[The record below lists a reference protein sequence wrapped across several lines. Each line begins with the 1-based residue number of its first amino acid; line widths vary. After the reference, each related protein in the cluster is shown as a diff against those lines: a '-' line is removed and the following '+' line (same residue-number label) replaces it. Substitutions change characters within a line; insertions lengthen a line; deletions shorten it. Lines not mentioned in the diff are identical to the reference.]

1 MAEQLRKL
9 LVRGSFRLFRIMLN
23 DGQQFHVWDREYVML
38 SPGGDTIV
46 VCSREGTS
54 DLLAIRM
61 IESCRLDPI
70 DPYLSR

>member
-1 MAEQLRKL
+1 MIEQLRAL
-9 LVRGSFRLFRIMLN
+9 LVRDTFRTFRIRLN
-23 DGQQFHVWDREYVML
+23 DGRQFHVWNREYVML

-46 VCSREGTS
+46 VCGRDGLS
-54 DLLAIRM
+54 DLLSFRM